1 MQKGRTTRKLPSA
14 REREGSRELRGP
26 RDRTFKLQVGDS
38 QLQVPRLSTQT
49 CQQYVTEKKR
59 KGAGHQFLQ
68 VSQFPSPNGRPSPQL
83 SNGKLR
89 RKSATVPMTRPARG
103 AQAARPG
110 TLHAA
115 SDSPG
120 SPGRFL
126 PVDVRRVSGGK
137 RRHNRSQGCLKQ
149 TSSGHE
155 RASPPGRSD
164 GGGMVCGGRQP
175 RPARDVVVVRAGME
189 NERGSC

>member
-1 MQKGRTTRKLPSA
+1 MRMGDGDKIRNFEDPET
-14 REREGSRELRGP
+14 GP
-26 RDRTFKLQVGDS
+26 FKLQVGSS
-38 QLQVPRLSTQT
+38 QLQVPRVLTQT

-59 KGAGHQFLQ
+59 GRHQFLQ
-68 VSQFPSPNGRPSPQL
+68 VSQFPSSNGRPSPQL

-126 PVDVRRVSGGK
+126 QWKFGVLVGGSGVTTSHRAASSKRAQGTRGRHRRDGAAAVAWFAVD
-137 RRHNRSQGCLKQ
+137 
-149 TSSGHE
+149 
-155 RASPPGRSD
+155 D
-164 GGGMVCGGRQP
+164 GLDPLEMWL
-175 RPARDVVVVRAGME
+175 
-189 NERGSC
+189 S